1 VYLKREVSVGLF
13 KKNSNDSVVTKR
25 AFARRFAEDDTVE
38 RETYHGV
45 LRSELD
51 EPEKLPRAFEQ
62 LIEEIGKARHA
73 FERGDLTKVQLAE
86 VLRNLRVV
94 GPDGTEW
101 TMGSSS
107 GRWYRRP
114 VGGTW
119 VPSLPP
125 EEEGYSEA
133 GFSGRQNLRTS
144 TGPNQDDD
152 FLANIDELLQ
162 GGLDTFGV
170 DESVESTDS
179 VAPWPAVSGQGS
191 DAEPMAYR
199 ATESSVV
206 DESGVWSTSW
216 EASGKSATE
225 ASSTAGAFE
234 DLPDISAFD
243 TLPPVDGGGWA
254 AWGVKPD

>member
-1 VYLKREVSVGLF
+1 MGLF
-13 KKNSNDSVVTKR
+13 KKSSNESVVTKR
-25 AFARRFAEDDTVE
+25 AFSRRFVEDDAVE

-51 EPEKLPRAFEQ
+51 EPAKLPPAFEQ
-62 LIEEIGKARHA
+62 LIEEVGKARHA

-125 EEEGYSEA
+125 EDE
-133 GFSGRQNLRTS
+133 GFSSNNFSDNRTLGQQTS
-144 TGPNQDDD
+144 TNQEDD
-152 FLANIDELLQ
+152 FLANIDELLE
-162 GGLDTFGV
+162 GGLDSFGV
-170 DESVESTDS
+170 DESVESTDA
-179 VAPWPAVSGQGS
+179 VAPWPAVQGHGS
-191 DAEPMAYR
+191 EAAPVSYR
-199 ATESSVV
+199 PTESTIM
-206 DESGVWSTSW
+206 DESGVWDTSW
-216 EASGKSATE
+216 EASGKTSAD
-225 ASSTAGAFE
+225 AGVGAFE
-234 DLPDISAFD
+234 DLPDLSAFD
-243 TLPPVDGGGWA
+243 TPPPVDGGGWA
-254 AWGVKPD
+254 AWGVKPE

>member
-1 VYLKREVSVGLF
+1 MGLF
-13 KKNSNDSVVTKR
+13 KKSSNESVVTKR
-25 AFARRFAEDDTVE
+25 AFARRFAEEDTVE

-51 EPEKLPRAFEQ
+51 EPAKLPQAFEQ
-62 LIEEIGKARHA
+62 LIEEVGKARHA

-101 TMGSSS
+101 TMGASS

-125 EEEGYSEA
+125 EDEDVTSG
-133 GFSGRQNLRTS
+133 GFSGNQSLSARADQN
-144 TGPNQDDD
+144 QEDD

-162 GGLDTFGV
+162 GGLDSFGV
-170 DESVESTDS
+170 DESLESTDTVS
-179 VAPWPAVSGQGS
+179 PWPTVGSHGS
-191 DAEPMAYR
+191 DADPVSYR
-199 ATESSVV
+199 QTESSII
-206 DESGVWSTSW
+206 DESGVWNTSW
-216 EASGKSATE
+216 EASGKDSG
-225 ASSTAGAFE
+225 AGAFE

-243 TLPPVDGGGWA
+243 TPPPIDGGGWA
-254 AWGVKPD
+254 AWGVKPE